1 MANEQASPS
10 LDRFT
15 AFALTALDREMLSMT
30 DAEFTPHNWT
40 DTTTLITANRLE
52 DFKRYP
58 SDLRKYLLWSQKTKA
73 EYGSITNFVLKERLH
88 WTPIDAEAAPPRF
101 EIQSQQLFADER
113 DFKVLRN
120 DWPYGL
126 EKGIT
131 HLVVWLKNAV
141 PVDETTGDVTAE
153 SRESINR
160 FVHEKF
166 WLRLDDVVGKGY
178 GQDHVVWF
186 KNWVALQSVRGV
198 DHVHVMVK
206 DVPDNIIEEWTA

>member
-1 MANEQASPS
+1 
-10 LDRFT
+10 
-15 AFALTALDREMLSMT
+15 MLSMT
-30 DAEFTPHNWT
+30 DAEFTPHSWNET
-40 DTTTLITANRLE
+40 NTLITTNRLE

-88 WTPIDAEAAPPRF
+88 WTPIDANSAPPRF
-101 EIQSQQLFADER
+101 EVQNQELFGDER

-126 EKGIT
+126 EKRIT
-131 HLVVWLKNAV
+131 HLVVWLKNVV
-141 PVDETTGDVTAE
+141 PVDETTGDVTVG
-153 SRESINR
+153 SRERING
-160 FVHEKF
+160 FVHERF
-166 WLRLDDVVGKGY
+166 SRRLDDIFGVDRGK
-178 GQDHVVWF
+178 DHVVWF

-206 DVPDNIIEEWTA
+206 NVPDEIIEEWTA